1 VIAQFLMVASALII
15 LSLGLMH
22 IWITFR
28 GNKLSPREQGLQE
41 KLSQTHLVLT
51 RQTTFWKAWI
61 GFNASH
67 SFGAI
72 FFGLM
77 YGYLA
82 IQQPDLLFHSIFL
95 LAIGLL
101 FLIGYFILGRLYWF
115 SVPFRGISLALTCY
129 IASMFVF

>member
-1 VIAQFLMVASALII
+1 MIAQLLMVASALII
-15 LSLGLMH
+15 LSLGVMH

-41 KLSQTHLVLT
+41 KLSQSHLVLT

-82 IQQPDLLFHSIFL
+82 LQQSDLLFHSIFL
-95 LAIGLL
+95 LGMGLL
-101 FLIGYFILGRLYWF
+101 FLIGYFVLGRLYWF

-129 IASMFVF
+129 IASLFVY

>member
-1 VIAQFLMVASALII
+1 MIAQFLMVASALII

>member
-1 VIAQFLMVASALII
+1 MFAQLLMFSSTLII
-15 LSLGLMH
+15 LSLVLMH
-22 IWITFR
+22 TWITFS

-41 KLSQTHLVLT
+41 KLSNSYLVLT

-72 FFGLM
+72 LFSLI

-82 IQQPDLLFHSIFL
+82 LLQTDLLFHSTFL
-95 LAIGLL
+95 SGVGLL
-101 FLIGYFILGRLYWF
+101 FLIGYFVLGKVYWF
-115 SVPFRGISLALTCY
+115 SVPFTGISLALICY
-129 IASMFVF
+129 VASLFAY

>member
-1 VIAQFLMVASALII
+1 MIASSLII

-22 IWITFR
+22 IWITYR
-28 GNKLSPREQGLQE
+28 GNKLSPREPGLQE

-72 FFGLM
+72 FFGLI

-82 IQQPDLLFHSIFL
+82 IQQSDLLFHSIFL

-101 FLIGYFILGRLYWF
+101 FLIGYFVLGSVYWF

-129 IASMFVF
+129 IASMFVH